1 MHMFERAILINEDPA
16 KRIWTT
22 GMGFGSQLLMVTG
35 MVLAPLIWPQAL
47 PRPQSLLQL
56 FEPVAPPAPVH
67 LVPVH
72 PQAAHVAQPSSQFSA
87 DVLRLPVQIPPHAV
101 ILDDPPAAPAVSGMT
116 TGIPGGLPEL
126 LSGGN
131 ILGRILEPLLAP
143 EAPRA
148 APAPEPAAPGAPPR
162 YKVGGLVKM
171 ARLIR
176 RVDPLYPPLARQAR
190 ISGVVELEG
199 VIGIDGR
206 LRELTV
212 KSGHPLLVRAAIDAV
227 RQWLYEPT
235 TLNGESVEVVAPIT
249 VSFHLN

>member
-1 MHMFERAILINEDPA
+1 
-16 KRIWTT
+16 
-22 GMGFGSQLLMVTG
+22 LL
-35 MVLAPLIWPQAL
+35 A
-47 PRPQSLLQL
+47 
-56 FEPVAPPAPVH
+56 
-67 LVPVH
+67 
-72 PQAAHVAQPSSQFSA
+72 
-87 DVLRLPVQIPPHAV
+87 
-101 ILDDPPAAPAVSGMT
+101 
-116 TGIPGGLPEL
+116 
-126 LSGGN
+126 GGN
-131 ILGRILEPLLAP
+131 ILGRILEPLRAP

-148 APAPEPAAPGAPPR
+148 APAPEPAAPSAPPR

-206 LRELTV
+206 LRELAV